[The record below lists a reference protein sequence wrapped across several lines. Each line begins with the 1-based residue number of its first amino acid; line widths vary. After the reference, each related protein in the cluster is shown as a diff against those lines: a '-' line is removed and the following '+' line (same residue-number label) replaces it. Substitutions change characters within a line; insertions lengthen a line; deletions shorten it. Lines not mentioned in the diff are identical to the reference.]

1 MKLEKTV
8 DRDSKEKLYVQIY
21 SIIKEKIENGDWPS
35 GKQIPIEDEL
45 CKTYDVSKV
54 TVREAISELVREGY
68 LKRQQGKGTFVTYSI
83 RNSGLA
89 MKTRLTEDMFGE
101 GVKVQKELLVK
112 GIREPS
118 EDIKGYLMTEDGI
131 YYIMCKGVVEEEP
144 AYPAYIEEL
153 YVPLVLFPGIESEV
167 TCPTSLYDM
176 IQERAIRKIFKVV
189 QTIEVTRIKGDAA
202 DILKVKEGAPALLIH
217 RLFIGADG
225 GSIAYV
231 RLIGSSRRYKI
242 QTEFEKIK

>member
-1 MKLEKTV
+1 MKLEKIV

-118 EDIKGYLMTEDGI
+118 EEIKTYLKAEDDV
-131 YYIMCKGVVEEEP
+131 YYLLCKGVVEDE
-144 AYPAYIEEL
+144 PAYIEEL
-153 YVPLVLFPGIESEV
+153 YIPLVLFPGIEGEV
-167 TCPTSLYDM
+167 ICPTSLYDL
-176 IQERAIRKIFKVV
+176 IQEKAIRKISKVV
-189 QTIEVTRIKGDAA
+189 QTIEVTKIKGDAA
-202 DILKVKEGAPALLIH
+202 DILKVKEGTPALLIH
-217 RLFIGADG
+217 RLFIGHDKDT
-225 GSIAYV
+225 IAYA

-242 QTEFEKIK
+242 QTEFERIN

>member
-1 MKLEKTV
+1 MKLEKIV

-45 CKTYDVSKV
+45 CKTHDVSKV

-118 EDIKGYLMTEDGI
+118 EEIKTYLKAEDDV
-131 YYIMCKGVVEEEP
+131 YYLLCKGVVEDE
-144 AYPAYIEEL
+144 PAYIEEL
-153 YVPLVLFPGIESEV
+153 YIPLVLFPGIEGEV
-167 TCPTSLYDM
+167 ICPTSLYDL
-176 IQERAIRKIFKVV
+176 IQEKAIRKISKVV
-189 QTIEVTRIKGDAA
+189 QTIEVTKIKGDAA

>member
-21 SIIKEKIENGDWPS
+21 SIIKEKIENGEWPS
-35 GKQIPIEDEL
+35 GTQIPIEDEL

-101 GVKVQKELLVK
+101 GVRIQKELLVK
-112 GIREPS
+112 GLREPS
-118 EDIKGYLMTEDGI
+118 EDIKTYLKAEDDV
-131 YYIMCKGVVEEEP
+131 YYLLCKGVVEDE
-144 AYPAYIEEL
+144 PAYIEEL
-153 YVPLVLFPGIESEV
+153 YVPLIIFPGIEGEEV
-167 TCPTSLYDM
+167 CPTSLYDL
-176 IQERAIRKIFKVV
+176 IQEKAIRKIFKVV

-242 QTEFEKIK
+242 QTEFERIN

>member
-1 MKLEKTV
+1 MKIEKTV

-21 SIIKEKIENGDWPS
+21 SIIKEKIENGEWPS
-35 GKQIPIEDEL
+35 STQTPTEDEL

-118 EDIKGYLMTEDGI
+118 EEIKTYLKTEDGV
-131 YYIMCKGVVEEEP
+131 YYLLCKGVVEDE
-144 AYPAYIEEL
+144 PAYIEEL
-153 YVPLVLFPGIESEV
+153 YIPLLLFPGIEGEV
-167 TCPTSLYDM
+167 TCPTSLYDL
-176 IQERAIRKIFKVV
+176 IQEKAIRKISKVV
-189 QTIEVTRIKGDAA
+189 QTIEVTKIKGDAA

-217 RLFIGADG
+217 RLFIGHDKDT
-225 GSIAYV
+225 IAYA

-242 QTEFEKIK
+242 QTEFERIN